1 MLNLNAK
8 QISDLQISRLDNAT
22 LLSCVTN
29 MSQHVQHSE
38 PARTKL
44 GTIASDFVGASE
56 AYDVAYNPSQKDLLS
71 DVLADLDKVRDKSM
85 TAWHGAILAAQNS
98 PNEQKAMT
106 ARQLVQLYKD
116 YKLDAADEYMKQT
129 TNIRQMIQAIEGNA
143 GIMAALPGMG
153 LDEYLADL
161 KAKNEAFAAKMAER
175 TAGTVG
181 REKGVVSAARTAVE
195 QALRNLIRATN
206 IVSAYEG
213 DGGLDQFI
221 DTMNAEM
228 EHFRDILA
236 RKGGSSSTNQNQGG
250 QNNQN
255 GNQNGNQNDDENQNP
270 GGSGEGGGDT
280 PGSDT
285 PGGGDNPSNPSNP
298 SNPTEPGGN
307 GGEGDDPVNEME

>member
-29 MSQHVQHSE
+29 MSLHVQHSE

-250 QNNQN
+250 QNTPTDPTEPGN
-255 GNQNGNQNDDENQNP
+255 GDDNDNP
-270 GGSGEGGGDT
+270 NPNDN
-280 PGSDT
+280 DN
-285 PGGGDNPSNPSNP
+285 PGGGDNPSNP

-307 GGEGDDPVNEME
+307 GGNDDPVNEME

>member
-1 MLNLNAK
+1 MINLNAK
-8 QISDLQISRLDNAT
+8 QIGDLQISRLDNAT
-22 LLSCVTN
+22 LLSAVTL

-38 PARTKL
+38 AARQKL
-44 GTIASDFVGASE
+44 GSIADAFVSAAD

-129 TNIRQMIQAIEGNA
+129 TNISQMIQAIEGNA

-285 PGGGDNPSNPSNP
+285 PGGD
-298 SNPTEPGGN
+298 TPGGDTPGGTTPGGGNNDDDN
-307 GGEGDDPVNEME
+307 GME

>member
-29 MSQHVQHSE
+29 MSLHVQHSE

-129 TNIRQMIQAIEGNA
+129 TNISQMIQAIEGNA

-270 GGSGEGGGDT
+270 GGSGEGGGNT

-285 PGGGDNPSNPSNP
+285 PGGGDNPSNPST
-298 SNPTEPGGN
+298 PTEPGGN
-307 GGEGDDPVNEME
+307 DDPVNEME

>member
-29 MSQHVQHSE
+29 MSLHVQHNE

-44 GTIASDFVGASE
+44 GTFASDFVGASE
-56 AYDVAYNPSQKDLLS
+56 ACDVAYNPSQKDLLS

-98 PNEQKAMT
+98 PNEQKVMT

-129 TNIRQMIQAIEGNA
+129 TNISQMIQAIEGNA

-195 QALRNLIRATN
+195 QTLRNLIRATN

-213 DGGLDQFI
+213 DGGLDLFI

-285 PGGGDNPSNPSNP
+285 PGGD
-298 SNPTEPGGN
+298 TPGGDTPGGTTPGGGNNDDDN
-307 GGEGDDPVNEME
+307 GME

>member
-29 MSQHVQHSE
+29 MSLHVQHSE

-129 TNIRQMIQAIEGNA
+129 TNISQMIQAIEGNA

-250 QNNQN
+250 QNTPTDPTEPGN
-255 GNQNGNQNDDENQNP
+255 GDDNDNP
-270 GGSGEGGGDT
+270 NPNPNDNHN
-280 PGSDT
+280 PNDN
-285 PGGGDNPSNPSNP
+285 PGGGDDPSNPSNP

>member
-29 MSQHVQHSE
+29 MSLHVQHSE

-129 TNIRQMIQAIEGNA
+129 TNISQMIQAIEGNA

-285 PGGGDNPSNPSNP
+285 PGGGDNPSNPST
-298 SNPTEPGGN
+298 PTEPGGN
-307 GGEGDDPVNEME
+307 DDPVNEME

>member
-44 GTIASDFVGASE
+44 GTFASDFVGASE

-129 TNIRQMIQAIEGNA
+129 TNISQMIQAIEGNA

-270 GGSGEGGGDT
+270 GGSG
-280 PGSDT
+280 
-285 PGGGDNPSNPSNP
+285 
-298 SNPTEPGGN
+298 
-307 GGEGDDPVNEME
+307 

>member
-44 GTIASDFVGASE
+44 GTFASDFVGASE

-129 TNIRQMIQAIEGNA
+129 TNISQMIQAIEGNA

-285 PGGGDNPSNPSNP
+285 PGGD
-298 SNPTEPGGN
+298 TPGGDTPGGTTPGGGNNDDDN
-307 GGEGDDPVNEME
+307 GME

>member
-29 MSQHVQHSE
+29 MSLHVQHSE

-44 GTIASDFVGASE
+44 GTFASDFVGASE

-71 DVLADLDKVRDKSM
+71 DVLAALDKVRDKSM

-129 TNIRQMIQAIEGNA
+129 TNISQMIQAIEGNA

-255 GNQNGNQNDDENQNP
+255 GNQNGNLNDDENQNP

-298 SNPTEPGGN
+298 TEPGGN